1 MKKAKA
7 VLAALLAAGL
17 TVGSAV
23 PALAF
28 YQQPQSKKGLLLS
41 QQTADMLADIGNLG
55 VKQVVVNMGTD
66 QDLNTFDPLAAYC
79 TQNGVTLTMI
89 VINRPGAPAGM
100 MPSAPVA
107 GVGTYGFNVSS
118 AEGQAAVRIYAR
130 SLAARYKNSVSN
142 WVIGNEVND
151 AIHWD
156 YNGEMDMQAHA
167 ESYAK
172 AFRIF
177 YEEIK
182 AVNPEAKVLIPF
194 DMRWKATTG
203 EPGCYPT
210 AEYLPLLNSKLRDTD
225 YGIAWHPYPV
235 HFFTKPEFQDD
246 DGISADVNTT
256 PNINMKNINVLTDYL
271 QTADMRT
278 PNGEVRPLFLTEMGF
293 TSAVENGEARQA
305 AAIAEAYRIAKENPY
320 IQGMY
325 LSRQVDAASQ
335 VAAGGAFGLW
345 RRNESAGRDEIP
357 ASKKLA
363 WEVYKNLQ

>member
-118 AEGQAAVRIYAR
+118 AEGQAAVRNYAR

-182 AVNPEAKVLIPF
+182 AANPEAKVLIPF

-256 PNINMKNINVLTDYL
+256 PNINMKNIDVLTDYL
-271 QTADMRT
+271 QICARRT
-278 PNGEVRPLFLTEMGF
+278 VR
-293 TSAVENGEARQA
+293 
-305 AAIAEAYRIAKENPY
+305 
-320 IQGMY
+320 
-325 LSRQVDAASQ
+325 
-335 VAAGGAFGLW
+335 
-345 RRNESAGRDEIP
+345 
-357 ASKKLA
+357 
-363 WEVYKNLQ
+363 